1 MNLSEKEDTLKE
13 NTFTKGDLIEYLG
26 LKNFNNAYP
35 LIIAGPCV
43 IESLALVDQ
52 CASFLKNLSKE
63 MCFNLIFKASYDK
76 ANRTSINSFR
86 GPGVD
91 KGIEIL
97 AEIKN
102 KYNLPILTDVHRISE
117 IKKLKD
123 TVDIIQIPA
132 FLSRQTDL
140 IVESAK
146 TDRIINIKKGQFL
159 APWDMANV
167 IQKIRGTG
175 NNKILITE
183 RGVSFGY
190 NNLIVDF
197 RSIIIIKEFGVPV
210 VYDATHSVQLPGGAG
225 SCSGGDRKYV
235 IPLAKAATALGSDV
249 LFFEVHPNPP
259 EAKSDSANS
268 LYLSSLKDG
277 LKSIFA
283 IASSGM

>member
-140 IVESAK
+140 IVDSAK

-268 LYLSSLKDG
+268 YIYLL
-277 LKSIFA
+277 
-283 IASSGM
+283 